1 MRVVNRQQRLW
12 KGQQTQQFPGGNRS
26 ISTEKP
32 PLPRVGEQVPAEWK
46 ENEASEPSGVGM
58 RELQV

>member
-12 KGQQTQQFPGGNRS
+12 KGQQTQQSPGGNRS
-26 ISTEKP
+26 IPTEKP

-46 ENEASEPSGVGM
+46 ENEASEPSGVRM
-58 RELQV
+58 RELQM